1 MGKSV
6 GKKLGIIFAVFM
18 IVILLISVVGI
29 ISTYKLNS
37 NAREMSEKVLPKLQL
52 AENLEKKASDMLSL
66 VQRHILSKDAEFEQ
80 KYEAQIDETV
90 NDLDK
95 TFTDYSRL
103 VSTDKERTLL
113 QDAEKSWNEYQNQI
127 GSIIEKS
134 RADNDKLAIEQNYD
148 AAVLL
153 DNLEASVGELSKLH
167 QKDTDDAAAEGDA
180 IYRIVLWILGVSA
193 IVGLSIAIIMTRF
206 LRNTIQ
212 KPIVILS
219 DRFQSMAQGDLS
231 VEPVK
236 IVTKDEIGNLGEH
249 FNYMLDRWRYL
260 IHSLHVH
267 IETVASTSVELTT
280 SAEETSKAAEQIAE
294 SISSVSEDASE
305 QMTSARTSHSIIEDI
320 AKGMEQ
326 TASSIH
332 SVSEL
337 SNSATEFTNTGKKLM
352 DDTIE
357 KMSEVQHST
366 ETTSSVVHS
375 LSSKSQEI
383 STIVSLITNIANQ
396 TNLLALNASIE
407 AARAGEQGKG
417 FAVVAGEV
425 GKLAE
430 ESGKA
435 AHHISELIESIQK
448 EVEEAIDA
456 MDISKGFVDE
466 GLTLMKESGER
477 FFEISGK
484 VDTVSEEAGEISTI
498 AVQINNSTQNVKQLV
513 DEFVK
518 MSENTDEQAQ
528 SVAAAVEEQNATMH
542 EMASGSAKLQSM
554 SEELKNLIDE
564 FKLD

>member
-6 GKKLGIIFAVFM
+6 GKKLGIIFAIFM
-18 IVILLISVVGI
+18 AVILLISVVGI
-29 ISTYKLNS
+29 ISTSKLNS
-37 NAREMSEKVLPKLQL
+37 NAREMSEEVLPKLQL
-52 AENLEKKASDMLSL
+52 AGKLEKKASDMLSL
-66 VQRHILSKDAEFEQ
+66 VQRHILSKDAEFEE
-80 KYEAQIDETV
+80 KYETQIDETV
-90 NDLDK
+90 SDLDK

-103 VSTDKERTLL
+103 ISTDKEKRLL
-113 QDAEKSWNEYQNQI
+113 QAAEQSWNEYQEQVGVVLDN
-127 GSIIEKS
+127 S
-134 RADNDKLAIEQNYD
+134 RNNKDKLAIEQNYD
-148 AAVLL
+148 VAVLL
-153 DNLEASVGELSKLH
+153 DDLEGSVGELSKLH
-167 QKDTDDAAAEGDA
+167 EKDTDNATAEGAA
-180 IYRIVLWILGVSA
+180 IYKMVLWILGASTIIGLGIA
-193 IVGLSIAIIMTRF
+193 IVMTRF
-206 LRNTIQ
+206 LRRTIQ
-212 KPIVILS
+212 KPIIVLS
-219 DRFQSMAQGDLS
+219 ERFQSMAQGDLS
-231 VEPVK
+231 VSPVE
-236 IVTKDEIGNLGEH
+236 ITTKDEIGNLGEH
-249 FNYMLDRWRYL
+249 FNYMLDQWRYL
-260 IHSLHVH
+260 IHSLHDH

-305 QMTSARTSHSIIEDI
+305 QMTSARTSHSLIEDI

-332 SVSEL
+332 FVSEL
-337 SNSATEFTNTGKKLM
+337 SSSATEFTNTGKQLM
-352 DDTIE
+352 DETIE
-357 KMSEVQHST
+357 KMSDVQQST
-366 ETTSSVVHS
+366 ETTSGVVHS
-375 LSSKSQEI
+375 LSSKSREI

-448 EVEEAIDA
+448 EVEDAIGA
-456 MDISKGFVDE
+456 MDVSKGFVNE

-477 FFEISGK
+477 FNEISGK
-484 VDTVSEEAGEISTI
+484 VNRVSEEAGEISTI
-498 AVQINNSTQNVKQLV
+498 AEQINNSTQNVKELV
-513 DEFVK
+513 DEFVQ

-554 SEELKNLIDE
+554 SEELKNLIEE